1 MINYYQKMLKSSKL
15 RKLKEFRV
23 GSMIMAFNLQEE
35 ELKSLS
41 SKFSLDEGLLNDAL
55 DPYEAP
61 RMEIKH
67 GIIYIFARFPRQKE
81 SNEQIFTDPI
91 LFVLGQGFLLSISPE
106 EPIFIKNAL
115 KKNKDCY
122 TTQRTKLLL
131 EIINEMEYKYNNL
144 LTTIHKKINYFSF
157 NMEHVKDKDIYNFL
171 NFEVL
176 INEFLNALIPL
187 RHILETIKQGKT
199 IELYEDDRELIDDIK
214 LLNEQL
220 IERAKSGL
228 ANLVNIRKS
237 YEVIATNKLNR
248 TMRIL
253 TTLTVILALPTMIT
267 SFYGMNIAL
276 PLANKPWVFEFI
288 LAIILFLIIIF
299 LYAFRRGK

>member
-1 MINYYQKMLKSSKL
+1 MLKNLKL
-15 RKLKEFRV
+15 KKLKEFRV
-23 GSMIMAFNLQEE
+23 GSMIMAHDLQEE
-35 ELKSLS
+35 ELKLLS
-41 SKFSLDEGLLNDAL
+41 SKFNLDAGLLNDAL

-61 RMEIKH
+61 RMEIKK
-67 GIIYIFARFPRQKE
+67 GIIYIFARFPTQKE

-91 LFVLGQGFLLSISPE
+91 LFILGQGFILSVSKD
-106 EPIFIKNAL
+106 EPLFIKNVL
-115 KKNKDCY
+115 KKNKNCY

-131 EIINEMEYKYNNL
+131 EIINEMEFLYNHL

-157 NMEHVKDKDIYNFL
+157 NMEKVNDKDIYNFL

-176 INEFLNALIPL
+176 LNEFLNALIPL
-187 RHILETIKQGKT
+187 RHILDTIKQGKI
-199 IELYEDDRELIDDIK
+199 IELFEDDRELIDDIK

-267 SFYGMNIAL
+267 SFYGMNIGL
-276 PLANKPWVFEFI
+276 PLADKPWASQFI
-288 LAIILFLIIIF
+288 LILSVFLIIIF
-299 LYAFRRGK
+299 LFLFKNRK